1 MNILLVKAFVFR
13 YTGKR
18 KAGNSAKK
26 ECRETA
32 QKGNDMIALASD
44 HGAYDLKESVKK
56 YLEEKGLE
64 YKDFGC
70 YSKES
75 CDYPDFIKPAT
86 KAVAEGTCD
95 RGIIMC
101 TTGIGVSICANKVPG
116 IRCALC
122 GDPVSAKL
130 TRLHNDANMLSIG
143 AGITGEF
150 LALDII
156 DKFLNTPFS
165 GDERHKRRIYKI
177 END

>member
-1 MNILLVKAFVFR
+1 MFSGILEKGKAER
-13 YTGKR
+13 P
-18 KAGNSAKK
+18 AKK
-26 ECRETA
+26 ERRETA
-32 QKGNDMIALASD
+32 RKGEDMIALACD
-44 HGAYDLKESVKK
+44 HGGYDLKERVKK

-86 KAVAEGTCD
+86 KAVADGTCE

-143 AGITGEF
+143 ASITGEF
-150 LALDII
+150 VALDII

-165 GDERHKRRIYKI
+165 EDERHKRRIYKI